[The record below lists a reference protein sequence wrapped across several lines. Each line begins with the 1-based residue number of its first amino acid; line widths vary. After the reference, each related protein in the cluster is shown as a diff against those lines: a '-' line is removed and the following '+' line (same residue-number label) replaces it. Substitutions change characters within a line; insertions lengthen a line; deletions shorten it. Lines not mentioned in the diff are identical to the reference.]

1 MRVISRKALKDFA
14 REHAGAEASLD
25 AWYRLAKSAEW
36 ASIDDVRKTYP
47 HADFASP
54 YTIFNIKGN
63 TYRVLV
69 IIKYRYQLVLI
80 KHVMTHAEYDKA
92 KWK

>member
-1 MRVISRKALKDFA
+1 MISRKTLKDFA
-14 REHAGAEASLD
+14 RAHAGSETPLD
-25 AWYRLAKSAEW
+25 AWYRVAKSAKW

-54 YTIFNIKGN
+54 YTIFNVKGN
-63 TYRVLV
+63 TYRLVV
-69 IIKYRYQLVLI
+69 IIKYQYQLVLI
-80 KHVMTHAEYDKA
+80 KHVMTHAEYDKG